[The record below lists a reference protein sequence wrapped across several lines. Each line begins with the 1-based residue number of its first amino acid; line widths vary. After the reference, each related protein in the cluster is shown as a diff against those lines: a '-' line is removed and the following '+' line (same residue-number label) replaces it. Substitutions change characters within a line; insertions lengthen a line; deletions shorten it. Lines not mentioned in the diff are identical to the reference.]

1 MATTELVRLLDV
13 GEKLVAALD
22 RAGIEV
28 KSALWVYDPEIPDW
42 RLILSMPM
50 VEEHGTDAT
59 YEAIAKVFRT
69 APVTGLYLRQI
80 ELAGPREP
88 LIVSLRRTID
98 TGPGIQDP
106 PIHIARTPVND
117 TLIEEAY
124 IYRST

>member
-13 GEKLVAALD
+13 GKALVAALD

-28 KSALWVYDPEIPDW
+28 KSALWLYDPEIPEW

-50 VEEHGTDAT
+50 VAERGTGAT
-59 YEAIAKVFRT
+59 YDAIAEVFRT

-80 ELAGPREP
+80 HLARPKDP
-88 LIVSLRRTID
+88 LVASLSRAIH
-98 TGPGIQDP
+98 TGPSIQDP
-106 PIHIARTPVND
+106 PVHLARSAFDNI
-117 TLIEEAY
+117 LIEEAY